1 MNYTKLNIEKTI
13 QTIENLSLEEIS
25 LLRQSLNIIEIKG
38 SSAIFVATLQV
49 KLDQEISQIHAMLGE
64 EEKKKQAGIR
74 KIEKATKAES

>member
-1 MNYTKLNIEKTI
+1 MDLF
-13 QTIENLSLEEIS
+13 TIENLSLEEIA
-25 LLRQSLNIIEIKG
+25 LLRQSLNVIEIKG

-49 KLDQEISQIHAMLGE
+49 KLDQELSQIHSILAE